1 MNLEKYIMC
10 CSWQFPN
17 SDVFCFAHEWA
28 VTRVWGWRPVK
39 GSRADCAAESGYHG
53 SYLDMGQK
61 PGTSGTIKPLV
72 NGCLFIFPKY
82 GDHRIYITH
91 PHIDGFRTCW
101 WMMAHKNIQEL
112 QRRWVNRTYLART
125 FRWFSIYFS
134 VYVSVYY
141 FIYLFPKGICLQ
153 FSGRKKTCCL
163 LLHSLLSFPP
173 PEIALQTPWTG
184 LASRVRIPCFRV
196 PGWIFFR
203 ARISMCGAFLGFPG
217 SLGTRVGKASISM
230 VAFCVSCK
238 RTAWAVQRPSTCR
251 IHCSTGN
258 QQGQPAILR
267 PEKAWNVD
275 SWRSFRALRVSDL
288 VLFLFLGTDSCGL
301 YAFVGKRPPFLPI
314 PRVRIW
320 PS

>member
-1 MNLEKYIMC
+1 MDFVHVDGWWHTKTYKSYNVDGWTGPI
-10 CSWQFPN
+10 WQGLSVDF
-17 SDVFCFAHEWA
+17 
-28 VTRVWGWRPVK
+28 
-39 GSRADCAAESGYHG
+39 
-53 SYLDMGQK
+53 
-61 PGTSGTIKPLV
+61 
-72 NGCLFIFPKY
+72 LFIF
-82 GDHRIYITH
+82 
-91 PHIDGFRTCW
+91 
-101 WMMAHKNIQEL
+101 L
-112 QRRWVNRTYLART
+112 
-125 FRWFSIYFS
+125 
-134 VYVSVYY
+134 
-141 FIYLFPKGICLQ
+141 FIFLFMFLFIILYLFPKGICLQ

-288 VLFLFLGTDSCGL
+288 VLFLFLGTDRL